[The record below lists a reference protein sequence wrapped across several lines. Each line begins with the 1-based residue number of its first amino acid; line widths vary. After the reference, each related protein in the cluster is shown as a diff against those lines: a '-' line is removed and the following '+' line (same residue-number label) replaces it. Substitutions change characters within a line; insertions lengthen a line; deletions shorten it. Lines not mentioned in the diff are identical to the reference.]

1 MSDELKMPQMGYD
14 MKEGTIVRWLVKTG
28 SHVEKNE
35 VVAEIE
41 TDKAVVE
48 FQSYLEG
55 FITQILVQEGVTV
68 PVGEVI
74 ASVGSESE
82 IVPVDSELFNE
93 ESETPSEIATEE
105 ANLTH
110 IDTVDADNGSTEN
123 NQDLNSN
130 VGKVLVKASPVARK
144 LAKEKGYDL
153 SKIVG
158 TGPAGRITREDVES
172 YTLSDSEV
180 QFVDSKSE
188 KQIEPIQSSELIDEE
203 SSDLTKMRQ
212 QIARVTVKSKTEIP
226 HFYISVD
233 IDMTKAIEMRKQINK
248 SEEYDGIDVSIN
260 DLILKACVNPLKKY
274 PKFNSSFS
282 DKGIVTHS
290 KINIGIAI
298 SQEAGLMVPAIMDIQ
313 NKSLKEISVA
323 SKDLAL
329 RSNEGTITTDEY
341 ARGTFSLSNLGMY
354 NVKSFVGIIYPPQSA
369 MLAVGSAIQRPIVV
383 DGSVVIADIM
393 TATISGD
400 HRILDGAE
408 GALFINDVK
417 TILENPYQLLI

>member
-55 FITQILVQEGVTV
+55 FITQIFVQEGVTV

>member
-14 MKEGTIVRWLVKTG
+14 MKEGTIVRWLFETG
-28 SHVEKNE
+28 SHVDKNE

-48 FQSYLEG
+48 FQTYLEG
-55 FITQILVQEGVTV
+55 FITQILVKEGETV

-74 ASVGSESE
+74 ALVGSKDEIVETESE
-82 IVPVDSELFNE
+82 IVEEEVQTITQEPEPLETEPV
-93 ESETPSEIATEE
+93 ETAISTSNEIADS
-105 ANLTH
+105 N
-110 IDTVDADNGSTEN
+110 STIG
-123 NQDLNSN
+123 N
-130 VGKVLVKASPVARK
+130 VSVKASPVARK
-144 LAKEKGYDL
+144 LAREKGYDL
-153 SKIVG
+153 SKITG

-172 YTLSDSEV
+172 YVPSETEGQSIISENEAPTETVESDASIN
-180 QFVDSKSE
+180 D
-188 KQIEPIQSSELIDEE
+188 QSST
-203 SSDLTKMRQ
+203 LTKMRQ

-233 IDMTKAIEMRKQINK
+233 VDMTKAIEMRKQVNK
-248 SEEYDGIDVSIN
+248 SQEYDGLEVSIN
-260 DLILKACVNPLKKY
+260 DLILKACVNPLIKY

-298 SQEAGLMVPAIMDIQ
+298 SQEAGLMVPAIMDVQ
-313 NKSLKEISVA
+313 NKSLKEICIA
-323 SKDLAL
+323 SKDLAR
-329 RSNEGTITTDEY
+329 RSNEGTITTEEY
-341 ARGTFSLSNLGMY
+341 ARGTFAVSNLGMF

-369 MLAVGSAIQRPIVV
+369 MLAVGSATQQAIAVE
-383 DGSVVIADIM
+383 GNVVIADIM

-400 HRILDGAE
+400 HRVVDGAE
-408 GALFINDVK
+408 AALFINEVK

>member
-14 MKEGTIVRWLVKTG
+14 MKEGTIVRWLFETG
-28 SHVEKNE
+28 SHVDKNE

-48 FQSYLEG
+48 FQTYLEG
-55 FITQILVQEGVTV
+55 FITQILVKEGETV

-74 ASVGSESE
+74 ALVGSKDEIVETESE
-82 IVPVDSELFNE
+82 IVEEEVQIITQEPEPLETEPV
-93 ESETPSEIATEE
+93 ETAISSSNEIAIS
-105 ANLTH
+105 N
-110 IDTVDADNGSTEN
+110 STIG
-123 NQDLNSN
+123 N
-130 VGKVLVKASPVARK
+130 VSVKASPVARK
-144 LAKEKGYDL
+144 LAREKGYDL
-153 SKIVG
+153 SKITG

-172 YTLSDSEV
+172 YVPSETEGQSITSANGVPTETVESDGSIN
-180 QFVDSKSE
+180 D
-188 KQIEPIQSSELIDEE
+188 E
-203 SSDLTKMRQ
+203 SSTLTKMRQ

-233 IDMTKAIEMRKQINK
+233 VDMTKAIEMRKQVNK
-248 SEEYDGIDVSIN
+248 SQEYDGLEVSIN
-260 DLILKACVNPLKKY
+260 DLILKACVNPLIKY

-298 SQEAGLMVPAIMDIQ
+298 SQEAGLMVPAIMDVQ
-313 NKSLKEISVA
+313 NKSLKEICIA
-323 SKDLAL
+323 SKDLAR
-329 RSNEGTITTDEY
+329 RSNEGTITTEEY
-341 ARGTFSLSNLGMY
+341 ARGTFAVSNLGMF

-369 MLAVGSAIQRPIVV
+369 MLAVGSATQQAIAVE
-383 DGSVVIADIM
+383 GNVVIAEIM

-400 HRILDGAE
+400 HRVVDGAE
-408 GALFINDVK
+408 AALFINEVK

>member
-55 FITQILVQEGVTV
+55 FITQIFVQEGVTV

-417 TILENPYQLLI
+417 TIL

>member
-55 FITQILVQEGVTV
+55 FITQIFVQEGVTV

-282 DKGIVTHS
+282 DKGIVTNS

>member
-1 MSDELKMPQMGYD
+1 
-14 MKEGTIVRWLVKTG
+14 
-28 SHVEKNE
+28 
-35 VVAEIE
+35 
-41 TDKAVVE
+41 
-48 FQSYLEG
+48 
-55 FITQILVQEGVTV
+55 
-68 PVGEVI
+68 
-74 ASVGSESE
+74 
-82 IVPVDSELFNE
+82 
-93 ESETPSEIATEE
+93 
-105 ANLTH
+105 
-110 IDTVDADNGSTEN
+110 
-123 NQDLNSN
+123 
-130 VGKVLVKASPVARK
+130 
-144 LAKEKGYDL
+144 
-153 SKIVG
+153 
-158 TGPAGRITREDVES
+158 
-172 YTLSDSEV
+172 
-180 QFVDSKSE
+180 
-188 KQIEPIQSSELIDEE
+188 
-203 SSDLTKMRQ
+203 
-212 QIARVTVKSKTEIP
+212 
-226 HFYISVD
+226 
-233 IDMTKAIEMRKQINK
+233 MTKAIEMRKQINK

-260 DLILKACVNPLKKY
+260 ELILKACVNPLKKY